1 MNPEETRMD
10 PALERAVSEIRGE
23 AVADEVV
30 ETAASRVWAR
40 LSAAQTATG
49 AGHIPAEHIR
59 SCADFQSLIS
69 DFRAGRLPE
78 ARALLLQDHL
88 HECVTCRRVYEGR
101 VVAMP
106 QAAPPL
112 PRREVHPMRWAVAA
126 GVILAGGLVV
136 WFSVIQSGRHAGRA
150 MVQAVNGTLYAVSPA
165 GLRVLN
171 TGADLPDDVEIRTAR
186 DSEATLTLRDGSTVE
201 MRERSGLSTSQ
212 ASDGITVHLDRG
224 GVIVQA
230 AKRRS
235 GHFYVATADCRVA
248 VTGTVFSVSSGLK
261 GSRVSVLQGEVR
273 VSHDNQEKVLHRG
286 DQTSTSA
293 NLDPVSLN
301 QDFAWSHD
309 TALLGELAKVHSALA
324 QLPLPKP
331 RYSSRLLGLLPASTA
346 FYASIPNL
354 SDYLAQAQG
363 VFRRQAEDSPELQ
376 DWLAGPGKTVEPVL
390 EKLRAA
396 NEYLGD
402 EIVIFGTPQIHAPV
416 FLAEVKREGLPEFLK
431 QQGLPLA
438 SATRPGLV
446 LLSPSAEA
454 LGTAL
459 DSSFQNTA
467 FYQRISAAYREG
479 AGLLLCADLAHLG
492 PHAAAAGPRYLIAGQ
507 KQAGGHPET
516 RASLTFEGPRTGI
529 AAWLAPPSPMGA
541 LDYISSEATFVS
553 AFAIKNPGAILEEL
567 TSRFHLPAPDGNGAA
582 ASLGGELALAMDGP
596 VFPVP
601 SWKVVVEV
609 YDPARFE
616 SAVEQTVGQY
626 NRDALAHGGKPL
638 RSSREITDGR
648 TDYVIAASDPNPL
661 MEAHY
666 TFTSGFLIAAPT
678 RALLTQALQVKMTG
692 ASVAHAAGFTAM
704 LPRDPY
710 ENFSAVIYQNL
721 GNTLAPLVGLLGAF
735 QPPGGG
741 PRPPMPRLDNLKPFL
756 IAAYGEPD
764 RITIASNGDVPGMSL
779 NSFLSG
785 GLFGIATNG
794 LRLGQFAG
802 TSGGRFSS
810 R

>member
-30 ETAASRVWAR
+30 DAAAARVWAR
-40 LSAAQTATG
+40 LSAAQIAATVE
-49 AGHIPAEHIR
+49 PSPSEHIR
-59 SCADFQSLIS
+59 SCADFQSLIP

-88 HECVTCRRVYEGR
+88 HECVACRRVYEGK

-106 QAAPPL
+106 PAVSPPA
-112 PRREVHPMRWAVAA
+112 RREAHTMRWAVAA
-126 GVILAGGLVV
+126 GVVLAGGLVV
-136 WFSVIQSGRHAGRA
+136 WFSVIQSGPHAGRA

-165 GLRVLN
+165 GLRVLSA
-171 TGADLPDDVEIRTAR
+171 GADLPDGVEVRTAR
-186 DSEATLTLRDGSTVE
+186 DSEATLALRDGSTVE
-201 MRERSGLSTSQ
+201 MRERSGLSTSA

-224 GVIVQA
+224 SVIVQA
-230 AKRRS
+230 AKQRS

-248 VTGTVFSVSSGLK
+248 VTGTIFGVSSGVK

-273 VSHDNQEKVLHRG
+273 VSHDNQEKVLHPG
-286 DQTSTSA
+286 DQTSTNES
-293 NLDPVSLN
+293 LDPVSLN
-301 QDFAWSHD
+301 EDLGWSHNA
-309 TALLGELAKVHSALA
+309 ALLGELAKLRSTLA
-324 QLPLPKP
+324 QIPMPKL
-331 RYSSRLLGLLPASTA
+331 RYSSRLLGLLPSSTA
-346 FYASIPNL
+346 FYASVPNL
-354 SDYLAQAQG
+354 ADYLAQAQG

-376 DWLAGPGKTVEPVL
+376 NWLAGPGKTVEPVL

-402 EIVIFGTPQIHAPV
+402 EIVIFGTPATRAPV

-459 DSSFQNTA
+459 DSSFAATD
-467 FYQRISAAYREG
+467 FYKRISEAYREG
-479 AGLLLCADLAHLG
+479 AGLLLCADLEHLG
-492 PHAAAAGPRYLIAGQ
+492 PHASAAGPRYLIAGQ
-507 KQAGGHPET
+507 KQAAGHTET
-516 RASLTFEGPRTGI
+516 RASLTFDGPRTGI

-553 AFAIKNPGAILEEL
+553 AFAIKNPGAILDEV
-567 TSRFHLPAPDGNGAA
+567 TSHFHLPAANGGAA
-582 ASLGGELALAMDGP
+582 ASLGGELALALDGP
-596 VFPVP
+596 AFPVP

-609 YDPARFE
+609 YDVARFE
-616 SAVEQTVGQY
+616 AAVQQTIEEY
-626 NRDALAHGGKPL
+626 NRDAPTRGGRPL
-638 RSSREITDGR
+638 RSSQETTDGR
-648 TDYVIAASDPNPL
+648 TDYVIAAADPNPL
-661 MEAHY
+661 TEAHY
-666 TFTSGFLIAAPT
+666 TFSNGYLIAAPT
-678 RALLTQALQVKMTG
+678 RALLTKALQVKTSG
-692 ASVAHAAGFTAM
+692 GTITHAAGFTAL
-704 LPRDPY
+704 LPHDHY
-710 ENFSAVIYQNL
+710 ENFSAVVYQNL
-721 GNTLAPLVGLLGAF
+721 GSTLAPLAGLLGAF

-764 RITIASNGDVPGMSL
+764 RITIASNGDVPGISL

-785 GLFGIATNG
+785 GVFGIATNG
-794 LRLGQFAG
+794 LRFGQFAG
-802 TSGGRFSS
+802 TTGGRLSS